1 MIYKEVIFMEQ
12 DMMEALIM
20 QKEKCKEKKRETFFH
35 YAEKQIRIDKENF
48 ISQEKEISQYSVY
61 KQKV

>member
-35 YAEKQIRIDKENF
+35 YAEKIGRASCRER
-48 ISQEKEISQYSVY
+48 V
-61 KQKV
+61 

>member
-12 DMMEALIM
+12 DIMEALIM

-35 YAEKQIRIDKENF
+35 YAEKQIRIDKENS
-48 ISQEKEISQYSVY
+48 ISQEKEI
-61 KQKV
+61 

>member
-12 DMMEALIM
+12 QDMMEILII

-35 YAEKQIRIDKENF
+35 YAEKQIRIDKENS
-48 ISQEKEISQYSVY
+48 IDQEKEI
-61 KQKV
+61 

>member
-1 MIYKEVIFMEQ
+1 MIGKEVIFMEQQ

-35 YAEKQIRIDKENF
+35 YAEKQIRVDKENS
-48 ISQEKEISQYSVY
+48 IDQDKEI
-61 KQKV
+61 